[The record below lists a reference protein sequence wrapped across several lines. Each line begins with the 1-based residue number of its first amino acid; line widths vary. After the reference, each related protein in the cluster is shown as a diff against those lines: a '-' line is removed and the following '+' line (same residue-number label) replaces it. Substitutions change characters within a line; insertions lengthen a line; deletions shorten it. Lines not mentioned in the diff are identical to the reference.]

1 VDNCLTCG
9 TGLQPVGG
17 ALPIRTPRKTEHP
30 VAKPNTPKQHKSHHL
45 CNFEMV
51 QQVPP
56 YKTFMIQ
63 TRTILLLALAA
74 SLRAQT
80 PEVSIQTPP
89 PPRYVGPILRP
100 FHVNHRTVAPVKLT
114 NTPRLESLVRGGNLY
129 LSSQDVIALALE
141 NNIDIAIQRYGPY
154 LAQEVLRRA
163 QGGAPLRSVGVS
175 IFAGPQSVSLA
186 GVDVSGVGLADS
198 GTGVTSGNGLVA
210 SIGTSVPSLDPQLSL
225 YASYGHNAVP
235 LTVQALNFVPTLVST
250 SRQYYVSYSQQFV
263 TGSSMS
269 LTYSSTRQSTNSPAN
284 TVNPF
289 TSADLDF
296 YVTQNLLEGWGVHV
310 NNRYIRIAKNNV
322 KVTDLQLKRQVITTV
337 SAILNLYWD
346 LVSFNEDRRIKETAL
361 ATAQKLYEDNQ
372 YQVGLGTLPAIEV
385 TRAAEQ
391 VSASKEDLLI
401 AETNVAQQ
409 EIVLKNALSRTGIE
423 SAWLDEVHIIP
434 LDSIVVPEKEDLK
447 PQAELIQ
454 QALENRPEIDQ
465 AKVNLESK
473 KIALAGTKNSILPTL
488 QAFADLN
495 NQGLTGVPNPLNTD
509 PRNLPPPDVVGGYGN
524 LLGQI
529 FRRDFPNYSAGISMN
544 IPFRNRAPQA
554 DYVTDLLD
562 VRQSELQL
570 QKAESQIR
578 VDVKRATIGLQQ
590 ARSRYETAVATRVL
604 AQQSLDAEQNLFKF
618 GQSSIPA
625 VVQAQRDL
633 ALDQSGE
640 VQAMANYTHARIA
653 FDDAIG
659 QTLDVNRISIEEA
672 KAGQVARQSLIPA
685 SIPQNPR

>member
-1 VDNCLTCG
+1 MIYRAT
-9 TGLQPVGG
+9 
-17 ALPIRTPRKTEHP
+17 LPIL
-30 VAKPNTPKQHKSHHL
+30 AIAFSAAL
-45 CNFEMV
+45 C
-51 QQVPP
+51 
-56 YKTFMIQ
+56 
-63 TRTILLLALAA
+63 
-74 SLRAQT
+74 AQS
-80 PEVSIQTPP
+80 PEVSIQAAP

-100 FHVNHRTVAPVKLT
+100 FHLEHRTVAPVKLT
-114 NTPRLESLVRGGNLY
+114 NSPRLESLVRGGNLY

-141 NNIDIAIQRYGPY
+141 NNLDIAIQRYGPY

-175 IFAGPQSVSLA
+175 IFPGPQSVSLA
-186 GVDVSGVGLADS
+186 GVDAGGVGLTDS

-210 SIGTSVPSLDPQLSL
+210 SIGTSVPSLDPQLTL
-225 YASYGHNAVP
+225 YANFGHNTVP
-235 LTVQALNFVPTLVST
+235 LTVQALNFVPTLVT
-250 SRQYYVSYSQQFV
+250 TARQYYVSYSQQFV
-263 TGSSMS
+263 TGSGVS
-269 LTYSSTRQSTNSPAN
+269 LTYSSTRQTTNSPAN
-284 TVNPF
+284 TINPF
-289 TSADLDF
+289 TSGYLDF

-310 NNRYIRIAKNNV
+310 NNRYIRIAKNNL

-372 YQVGLGTLPAIEV
+372 FQAGLGTLPAIEV

-401 AETNVAQQ
+401 AQTNVAQQ

-423 SAWLDEVHIIP
+423 SAWLDDVHIIP
-434 LDSIVVPEKEDLK
+434 LDGIMVPEKEDLK
-447 PQAELIQ
+447 TQADLIEE
-454 QALENRPEIDQ
+454 ALANRPEIEQ
-465 AKVNLESK
+465 AKVNVESK
-473 KIALAGTKNSILPTL
+473 KIAIAGTKNAILPTL

-495 NQGLTGVPNPLNTD
+495 NQGLTGLSNPLNNI
-509 PRNLPPPDVVGGYGN
+509 PGNLPTPDVLGGYGSM
-524 LLGQI
+524 LGQI

-544 IPFRNRAPQA
+544 IAFRNRAPQA
-554 DYVTDLLD
+554 DYVADLLD

-570 QKAESQIR
+570 QRAENQIR

-590 ARSRYETAVATRVL
+590 ARTRYETAAATRVL
-604 AQQSLDAEQNLFKF
+604 AQQTLEAEQNLFKF
-618 GQSSIPA
+618 GQSTIPD

-653 FDDAIG
+653 FDEAVG
-659 QTLDVNRISIEEA
+659 ATLDVNHISIDEA
-672 KAGQVARQSLIPA
+672 KAGQVARQSVIPA
-685 SIPQNPR
+685 SIPGGAK

>member
-1 VDNCLTCG
+1 MTYRASSPILAIAAAV
-9 TGLQPVGG
+9 
-17 ALPIRTPRKTEHP
+17 AL
-30 VAKPNTPKQHKSHHL
+30 
-45 CNFEMV
+45 F
-51 QQVPP
+51 
-56 YKTFMIQ
+56 
-63 TRTILLLALAA
+63 
-74 SLRAQT
+74 AQS
-80 PEVSIQTPP
+80 PEVVIETPP
-89 PPRYVGPILRP
+89 PPRYVGPVLRP
-100 FHVNHRTVAPVKLT
+100 FHFEHRTVAPVKLT
-114 NTPRLESLVRGGNLY
+114 NSPRLESLVRGGNLY

-141 NNIDIAIQRYGPY
+141 NNLDIAIQRYGPY

-175 IFAGPQSVSLA
+175 IFPGPQSVSLA
-186 GVDVSGVGLADS
+186 GVDVSGVGLTDS

-210 SIGTSVPSLDPQLSL
+210 SIGTSVPSLDPQLTL
-225 YASYGHNAVP
+225 YANFGHNTVP
-235 LTVQALNFVPTLVST
+235 LTVQALNFVPTLVT
-250 SRQYYVSYSQQFV
+250 TARQYYVSYSQQFV

-269 LTYSSTRQSTNSPAN
+269 LTYSSTRQTTNSPAN
-284 TVNPF
+284 TINPF
-289 TSADLDF
+289 TSGYLDF

-310 NNRYIRIAKNNV
+310 NNRYIRIAKNNL
-322 KVTDLQLKRQVITTV
+322 KVTDLQLRRQVITTV

-423 SAWLDEVHIIP
+423 SAWLDDVHIIP
-434 LDSIVVPEKEDLK
+434 LDGIMVPEKEDLK
-447 PQAELIQ
+447 PQAELVEE
-454 QALENRPEIDQ
+454 ALSNRPEIEQ

-473 KIALAGTKNSILPTL
+473 KIAIAGTKNAILPTL

-495 NQGLTGVPNPLNTD
+495 NQGLTGLSNPLNNI
-509 PRNLPPPDVVGGYGN
+509 PGNLPTPDVLGGYGG

-544 IPFRNRAPQA
+544 IAFRNRAPQA
-554 DYVTDLLD
+554 DYVADLLD

-590 ARSRYETAVATRVL
+590 ARARYETAVATRVL
-604 AQQSLDAEQNLFKF
+604 AQQTLDAEQNLFKF
-618 GQSSIPA
+618 GQSTIPE

-633 ALDQSGE
+633 AQDQSGE

-653 FDDAIG
+653 FDEAVG
-659 QTLDVNRISIEEA
+659 ATLDVNHISVDEA
-672 KAGQVARQSLIPA
+672 KAGQVARQSMIPA
-685 SIPQNPR
+685 SVPGGAK

>member
-1 VDNCLTCG
+1 MTYRACS
-9 TGLQPVGG
+9 
-17 ALPIRTPRKTEHP
+17 PI
-30 VAKPNTPKQHKSHHL
+30 
-45 CNFEMV
+45 
-51 QQVPP
+51 
-56 YKTFMIQ
+56 
-63 TRTILLLALAA
+63 LAITLAA
-74 SLRAQT
+74 ALCAQS
-80 PEVSIQTPP
+80 PEVAIQAPP

-100 FHVNHRTVAPVKLT
+100 FHLEHRTVAPVKLT
-114 NTPRLESLVRGGNLY
+114 NSPRLESLVRGGNLY

-141 NNIDIAIQRYGPY
+141 NNVDIAIQRYGPY

-175 IFAGPQSVSLA
+175 IFPGPQSVSLA
-186 GVDVSGVGLADS
+186 GVDASGVGLTDS

-210 SIGTSVPSLDPQLSL
+210 SIGTSVPSLDPQLTL
-225 YASYGHNAVP
+225 YANFGHNTVP
-235 LTVQALNFVPTLVST
+235 LTVQALNFVPTLVTT

-269 LTYSSTRQSTNSPAN
+269 LTYSSTRQTTNSPAN
-284 TVNPF
+284 TINPF
-289 TSADLDF
+289 TSGYLDF

-310 NNRYIRIAKNNV
+310 NNRYIRIAKNNL
-322 KVTDLQLKRQVITTV
+322 KVTDLQLKRQVVTTV

-434 LDSIVVPEKEDLK
+434 LDGIMVPEKEDLK
-447 PQAELIQ
+447 PQAELIEE
-454 QALENRPEIDQ
+454 ALGSRPEIEQ

-473 KIALAGTKNSILPTL
+473 KIAIAGTKNAILPTL

-495 NQGLTGVPNPLNTD
+495 NQGLTGLSNPLNNI
-509 PRNLPPPDVVGGYGN
+509 PGNLPTPDVLGGYGG

-544 IPFRNRAPQA
+544 IAFRNRAPQA
-554 DYVTDLLD
+554 DYVADLLD
-562 VRQSELQL
+562 VRQSEMQL
-570 QKAESQIR
+570 QKAENQIR

-604 AQQSLDAEQNLFKF
+604 AQQTLDAEQNLFKF
-618 GQSSIPA
+618 GQSTIPE

-633 ALDQSGE
+633 AQDQSGE

-653 FDDAIG
+653 FDEAVG
-659 QTLDVNRISIEEA
+659 ATLDVNHISIDEA
-672 KAGQVARQSLIPA
+672 KAGQVARQSVIPA
-685 SIPQNPR
+685 SIPGGAK

>member
-1 VDNCLTCG
+1 MSQN
-9 TGLQPVGG
+9 
-17 ALPIRTPRKTEHP
+17 RTLS
-30 VAKPNTPKQHKSHHL
+30 Q
-45 CNFEMV
+45 
-51 QQVPP
+51 
-56 YKTFMIQ
+56 
-63 TRTILLLALAA
+63 ILLLALAA
-74 SLRAQT
+74 FTRAQT
-80 PEVSIQTPP
+80 PEVTIQTPP

-163 QGGAPLRSVGVS
+163 QGGAALRSVGVS

-186 GVDVSGVGLADS
+186 GVDLSGVGLADS

-210 SIGTSVPSLDPQLSL
+210 SIGTAVPSLDPQLTL

-235 LTVQALNFVPTLVST
+235 LTVQALNFVPTLVTT
-250 SRQYYVSYSQQFV
+250 SRQYYASYSQQFV

-269 LTYSSTRQSTNSPAN
+269 LTYSSTRQTTNSPAN

-289 TSADLDF
+289 TSAELDF

-346 LVSFNEDRRIKETAL
+346 LVSFNEDRRIKESAL

-423 SAWLDEVHIIP
+423 SAWLDDVHIIP
-434 LDSIVVPEKEDLK
+434 LDSIMVPEKEDLK
-447 PQAELIQ
+447 PQSELIQ
-454 QALENRPEIDQ
+454 AALENRPEIDQ

-488 QAFADLN
+488 QAFADVN
-495 NQGLTGVPNPLNTD
+495 NQGLTGIPNPLNTD

-544 IPFRNRAPQA
+544 IAFRNRAPQA

-653 FDDAIG
+653 FDEAIG
-659 QTLDVNRISIEEA
+659 QTLDVNRISIDEA
-672 KAGQVARQSLIPA
+672 KAGQVARQSVIPP
-685 SIPQNPR
+685 SVPQNQR

>member
-1 VDNCLTCG
+1 MTYRACS
-9 TGLQPVGG
+9 
-17 ALPIRTPRKTEHP
+17 PI
-30 VAKPNTPKQHKSHHL
+30 
-45 CNFEMV
+45 
-51 QQVPP
+51 
-56 YKTFMIQ
+56 
-63 TRTILLLALAA
+63 LAITLAA
-74 SLRAQT
+74 ALCAQS
-80 PEVSIQTPP
+80 PEVAIQAPP

-100 FHVNHRTVAPVKLT
+100 FHLEHRTVAPVKLT
-114 NTPRLESLVRGGNLY
+114 NSPRLESLVRGGNLY

-141 NNIDIAIQRYGPY
+141 NNVDIAIQRYGPY

-175 IFAGPQSVSLA
+175 IFPGPQSVSLA
-186 GVDVSGVGLADS
+186 GVDASGVGLTDS

-210 SIGTSVPSLDPQLSL
+210 SIGTSVPSLDPQLTL
-225 YASYGHNAVP
+225 YANFGHNTVP
-235 LTVQALNFVPTLVST
+235 LTVQALNFVPTLVTT

-269 LTYSSTRQSTNSPAN
+269 LTYSSTRQTTNSPAN
-284 TVNPF
+284 TINPF
-289 TSADLDF
+289 TSGYLDF

-310 NNRYIRIAKNNV
+310 NNRYIRIAKNNL
-322 KVTDLQLKRQVITTV
+322 KVTDLQLKRQVVTTV

-434 LDSIVVPEKEDLK
+434 LDGIMVPEKEDLK
-447 PQAELIQ
+447 PQAELIEE
-454 QALENRPEIDQ
+454 ALGSRPEIEQ

-473 KIALAGTKNSILPTL
+473 KIAIAGTKNAILPTL

-495 NQGLTGVPNPLNTD
+495 NQGLTGLSNPLNNI
-509 PRNLPPPDVVGGYGN
+509 PGNLPAPDVLGGYGG

-544 IPFRNRAPQA
+544 IAFRNRAPQA
-554 DYVTDLLD
+554 DYVADLLD
-562 VRQSELQL
+562 VRQSEMQL
-570 QKAESQIR
+570 QKAENQIR

-604 AQQSLDAEQNLFKF
+604 AQQTLDAEQNLFKF
-618 GQSSIPA
+618 GQSTIPE

-633 ALDQSGE
+633 AQDQSGE

-653 FDDAIG
+653 FDEAVG
-659 QTLDVNRISIEEA
+659 ATLDVNHISIDEA
-672 KAGQVARQSLIPA
+672 KAGQVARQSVIPA
-685 SIPQNPR
+685 SIPGGAK

>member
-1 VDNCLTCG
+1 MT
-9 TGLQPVGG
+9 
-17 ALPIRTPRKTEHP
+17 
-30 VAKPNTPKQHKSHHL
+30 
-45 CNFEMV
+45 
-51 QQVPP
+51 
-56 YKTFMIQ
+56 Y
-63 TRTILLLALAA
+63 
-74 SLRAQT
+74 LRAFSPIAFAAALFAQS
-80 PEVSIQTPP
+80 PEVAIQSPP

-100 FHVNHRTVAPVKLT
+100 FHLEHRTVAPVKLT
-114 NTPRLESLVRGGNLY
+114 NSPRLESLVRGGNLY

-163 QGGAPLRSVGVS
+163 RGGASLRSVGVS
-175 IFAGPQSVSLA
+175 ILPGPQSVSLA
-186 GVDVSGVGLADS
+186 GVDVSGSGLADS

-210 SIGTSVPSLDPQLSL
+210 SIGTSVPSLDPQLTL
-225 YASYGHNAVP
+225 YANFGHNTVP
-235 LTVQALNFVPTLVST
+235 STVEALNFVPTLVT
-250 SRQYYVSYSQQFV
+250 TTRQYYVSYSQQFV

-269 LTYSSTRQSTNSPAN
+269 LTYSSTRELTNSPAN
-284 TVNPF
+284 TINPF
-289 TSADLDF
+289 TSGYIDF

-310 NNRYIRIAKNNV
+310 NNRYIRIARNNL

-372 YQVGLGTLPAIEV
+372 YQVSLGTLPAIEV

-401 AETNVAQQ
+401 AQTNVAQQ

-434 LDSIVVPEKEDLK
+434 LDSIVVPEKEELK
-447 PQAELIQ
+447 PQAELIEE
-454 QALENRPEIDQ
+454 ALANRSEIEQ

-473 KIALAGTKNSILPTL
+473 KIAIAGTKNAVLPTL

-495 NQGLTGVPNPLNTD
+495 NQGLTGIANPLNTI
-509 PRNLPPPDVVGGYGN
+509 PSNVPAPDVLGGYGN

-529 FRRDFPNYSAGISMN
+529 ARRDFPNYSAGISMN
-544 IPFRNRAPQA
+544 IAFRNRAPQA

-570 QKAESQIR
+570 QKAENQIR

-604 AQQSLDAEQNLFKF
+604 AQQTLDAEQNLFKF
-618 GQSSIPA
+618 GQSTIPD

-653 FDDAIG
+653 FDDAVG
-659 QTLDVNRISIEEA
+659 VTLDVNHISIDEA
-672 KAGQVARQSLIPA
+672 KAGQVARQSVIPA
-685 SIPQNPR
+685 SVPGRGK